1 MRAVRDVAA
10 RDQATIM
17 ARAAVI
23 LVLAACDAPAP
34 SLNIAFAGPPSQ
46 SCRMDDR
53 DGPPAC
59 ADVSMKCPAVMGIRI
74 VDPADADPE
83 HSIYPQCTEMTPNGH
98 KNMCVVATVPLL
110 APALP
115 VRDLEV
121 QIAVFPKPAIPVDP
135 ADVNH
140 LVCPNNVQYSAATGF
155 PVEQAP
161 TPALGGRAFYHP
173 GDQVVTVTLGCT
185 DLDLLNSWCAGSEAV
200 QVAALLENFKD
211 RFQVTAPSV
220 VDRLEVSAG
229 EPRAVGN
236 AFALNP
242 TATTPL
248 GLKIDG
254 NGRPAWKGE
263 ITSPLI
269 QYVCLKVR
277 DNAAETT
284 ATATCTRV
292 TPDQQLDLVGELLAK
307 PQLDAVVKALLL
319 PEFPPQGLTIGVVVD
334 QVGDPVSGAVV
345 TAKQHA
351 IAYQA
356 TNDEFSGTA
365 TSGLGI
371 FVSTDAPFGS
381 EFSTDVVIGGT
392 RQTLTGIGGLIE
404 GMATIVVLRPAGRQ
418 L

>member
-1 MRAVRDVAA
+1 
-10 RDQATIM
+10 M

-46 SCRMDDR
+46 
-53 DGPPAC
+53 AC
-59 ADVSMKCPAVMGIRI
+59 PSTACGKVPMKCPAVMGIRI
-74 VDPADADPE
+74 VDPTDPDPD
-83 HSIYPQCTEMTPNGH
+83 HPMYPQCTEMTPNGH
-98 KNMCVVATVPLL
+98 KDMCVVATVPLS

-135 ADVNH
+135 ADLNH
-140 LVCPNNVQYSAATGF
+140 LMCPNNVQYSAASGF

-173 GDQVVTVTLGCT
+173 GDQAVTVTLGCT
-185 DLDLLNSWCAGSEAV
+185 DLDTLNSWCAGSEAV
-200 QVAALLENFKD
+200 QVAASLENFKD
-211 RFQVTAPSV
+211 RFQVTDLSI
-220 VDRLEVSAG
+220 VDRLDVSAG

-236 AFALNP
+236 AFELNP

-248 GLKIDG
+248 ALIDG

-269 QYVCLKVR
+269 RYVCLKVR

-284 ATATCTRV
+284 ATASCTRV
-292 TPDQQLDLVGELLAK
+292 TPDRELDLVGDLLAK
-307 PQLDAVVKALLL
+307 SQLDAVVKALAL

-334 QVGDPVSGAVV
+334 QVGDPVPGAVV
-345 TAKQHA
+345 TVKQYA

-356 TNDEFSGTA
+356 NDFEFSGTA
-365 TSGLGI
+365 TSGLGV

-381 EFSTDVVIGGT
+381 EFSTDVVIGGI

-404 GMATIVVLRPAGRQ
+404 GMATIVVLRPEGQQ